1 MSAAADIRLLR
12 VVPGASPVHRLWA
25 GTKLLVLL
33 AISITLTIV
42 PTWPAV
48 FVEGAVVAAGIVLA
62 RIPRGARL
70 RLPRWLLIGLGIGGG
85 LALVSG
91 GSPMVDLGPVTIGL
105 GGLELWARG
114 LAIAAV
120 VVTTAMLLSWTT
132 PVGAVAPALARLGA
146 PLRRLRVPVDEWA
159 VATGLA
165 LRSLP
170 LLLDE
175 IRTMLAVRR
184 LRAQPDRGRRARR
197 SAGSA
202 FAMIETILVVS
213 VRRAREMGD
222 AIEARGGWSAPVD
235 DARPSWSDAVA
246 LALVVAVGV
255 VAVVWFR

>member
-1 MSAAADIRLLR
+1 MSAVTDIRLLR
-12 VVPGASPVHRLWA
+12 VVPGSSPVHRLWA
-25 GTKLLVLL
+25 GTKLLALV
-33 AISITLTIV
+33 AISVTLSIV
-42 PTWPAV
+42 PTWPTV
-48 FVEGAVVAAGIVLA
+48 LVESAVVAAGVVLA

-70 RLPRWLLIGLGIGGG
+70 RVPGWIIIGLGIGAG

-91 GSPMVDLGPVTIGL
+91 GSPTVDLGPVTIGL
-105 GGLELWARG
+105 GGLGLWARA
-114 LAIAAV
+114 LSV
-120 VVTTAMLLSWTT
+120 VVIVVTAAMLLSWTT

-175 IRTMLAVRR
+175 IRTMLAVHR
-184 LRAQPDRGRRARR
+184 LRAQPEQGRRGRRAV
-197 SAGSA
+197 GSA

-235 DARPSWSDAVA
+235 DAGPSWSDAVA
-246 LALVVAVGV
+246 LAVVLAVGV